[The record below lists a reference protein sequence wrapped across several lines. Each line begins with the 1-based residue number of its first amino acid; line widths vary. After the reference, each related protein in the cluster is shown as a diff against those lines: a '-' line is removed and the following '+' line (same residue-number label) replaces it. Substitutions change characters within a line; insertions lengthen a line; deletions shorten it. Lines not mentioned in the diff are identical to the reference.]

1 MPKND
6 YQTALHII
14 NTLSVSDKAYISFD
28 SLPNFRKYLREII
41 FKRSWD
47 NQYTTR
53 LEGEQLKVIR
63 IR

>member
-1 MPKND
+1 MPNKD
-6 YQTALHII
+6 YQTALNII
-14 NTLSVSDKAYISFD
+14 DTLSVSDKAYISFD

-53 LEGEQLKVIR
+53 LEGNQLKVIR